1 MLVLAQAIEKA
12 GTLDVEKVAETL
24 RTTEWESPLS
34 LGGKVAFAP
43 GGQNIMA
50 KSLITQLQGGEYKK
64 VFPENMAD
72 TEIVFPMVPWD
83 QR

>member
-1 MLVLAQAIEKA
+1 
-12 GTLDVEKVAETL
+12 
-24 RTTEWESPLS
+24 
-34 LGGKVAFAP
+34 VAFSP

-64 VFPENMAD
+64 IFPESMAD
-72 TEIVFPMVPWD
+72 TEIVFPMIPWD